1 MFMLIQFYVLIWF
14 MPLRNCIYIHIQ
26 HMIYASEKLY
36 LYTYS
41 AHILYI
47 HTTSLSLYICVCVCV
62 HTCRNVL
69 YSWTDKFKR
78 RRSSWLQTRF
88 NYFINNNVHGI
99 VFISLFLASLSP
111 CFHFELSDCISC
123 SLPCSDHRYWVV
135 FDGTSVIVPCKL
147 ISQVQEMCPTPAFFV
162 GLFLSSFGALL
173 LWI

>member
-1 MFMLIQFYVLIWF
+1 
-14 MPLRNCIYIHIQ
+14 
-26 HMIYASEKLY
+26 MIYAFEKSY

-41 AHILYI
+41 AHIYTYI
-47 HTTSLSLYICVCVCV
+47 SLYIYMCVCSHMQKCFGFIQI
-62 HTCRNVL
+62 N
-69 YSWTDKFKR
+69 SKK

-88 NYFINNNVHGI
+88 NYFINNYVHGI

-123 SLPCSDHRYWVV
+123 SLPSSDHRYWVV

-147 ISQVQEMCPTPAFFV
+147 ISQVQGMCPTPAFFV

-173 LWI
+173 L